1 MIELSTDKSPL
12 RVAAY
17 ARISTIE
24 EVKEEGSYEN
34 QKRFFENEI
43 TSHNGWSL
51 AKVYGDYAK
60 SGMEIV
66 GRFEFQQ
73 MMADALDHQFDYII
87 TKSISRFARN
97 AGDCVDCIRKLQSAG
112 VNVYFMEQNL
122 DTGSEFS
129 ELVLTVLASIAQ
141 MESESIRDNIMMTTT
156 KFNAMGKP
164 TRPARYGYTKK
175 NKSNDWIVV
184 PSEAKRIKIIYL
196 FTAHGIHRSVT
207 VKYLNEMELTEGT
220 GFTWSK
226 GKVVNVISSEV
237 YYGDIYTNKTC
248 IVKAKDG
255 AVKVV
260 NNDGIVDRYYIDHHH
275 EALVSRELAELLCR
289 LQSEFMLFGQKNYN
303 EAELLK
309 ARKIADSD
317 PLLDEV
323 RVHLIGV
330 E

>member
-43 TSHNGWSL
+43 TSHNGWIL

-60 SGMEIV
+60 SGTEIA

-97 AGDCVDCIRKLQSAG
+97 AGDCVDCIRRLQSAG

-122 DTGSEFS
+122 DTGSDYS

-156 KFNAMGKP
+156 KNE
-164 TRPARYGYTKK
+164 
-175 NKSNDWIVV
+175 SNDWIVV
-184 PSEAKRIKIIYL
+184 PNEAKRIKIIYL

-207 VKYLNEMELTEGT
+207 VKYLNEMETAEDT

-226 GKVVNVISSEV
+226 AKVVNVIFSEV
-237 YYGDIYTNKTC
+237 YYGDIYTNKKC
-248 IVKAKDG
+248 LVKSKDG
-255 AVKVV
+255 SVKSV

-275 EALVSRELAELLCR
+275 EAVVSRELAEFLQR
-289 LQSEFMLFGQKNYN
+289 LQSEFMLFGQKKYN
-303 EAELLK
+303 ETEVLR
-309 ARKIADSD
+309 AREIADRD

-323 RVHLIGV
+323 RDHLIGV